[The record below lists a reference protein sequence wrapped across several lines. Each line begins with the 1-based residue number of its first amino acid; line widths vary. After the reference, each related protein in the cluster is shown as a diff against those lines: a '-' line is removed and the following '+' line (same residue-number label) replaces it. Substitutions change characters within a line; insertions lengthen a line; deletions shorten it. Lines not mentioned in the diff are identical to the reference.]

1 MSVNDQRSVLIALD
15 SMIALDPAR
24 IADKDIDQSQVLF
37 FISLFTSQKK
47 TSPCHFIKLVFQVF
61 FWIQDGR

>member
-24 IADKDIDQSQVLF
+24 IADKDFDQSQVLF

-47 TSPCHFIKLVFQVF
+47 HPHAILSN
-61 FWIQDGR
+61 